1 MRLQNRDRA
10 AAMAYQR
17 ALQANPADRPS
28 AYFLDLL
35 AEQLIRRPP
44 QDE

>member
-10 AAMAYQR
+10 AARAYQR
-17 ALQANPADRPS
+17 ALQANPADRSS
-28 AYFLDLL
+28 AYFLNLL
-35 AEQLIRRPP
+35 AEQLSRRPP